1 MRRKKKG
8 RRGGRKKKRKQPWLR
23 SDPGFVAG
31 WSDASSKVDGEVR
44 QALIS
49 MIILGAWSIWNLS

>member
-23 SDPGFVAG
+23 YDPSFVPAY
-31 WSDASSKVDGEVR
+31 SEILVSINFQPQK
-44 QALIS
+44 IS
-49 MIILGAWSIWNLS
+49 FNLS

>member
-23 SDPGFVAG
+23 SDPGFVPDVGYPSLFVTCKAE
-31 WSDASSKVDGEVR
+31 S
-44 QALIS
+44 
-49 MIILGAWSIWNLS
+49 

>member
-23 SDPGFVAG
+23 SDPGFIP
-31 WSDASSKVDGEVR
+31 EYP
-44 QALIS
+44 
-49 MIILGAWSIWNLS
+49 

>member
-23 SDPGFVAG
+23 FDPGFVAG
-31 WSDASSKVDGEVR
+31 GESPSEGLR
-44 QALIS
+44 A
-49 MIILGAWSIWNLS
+49 N

>member
-23 SDPGFVAG
+23 SDPGFVPTY
-31 WSDASSKVDGEVR
+31 
-44 QALIS
+44 I
-49 MIILGAWSIWNLS
+49 

>member
-23 SDPGFVAG
+23 SDPGFVP
-31 WSDASSKVDGEVR
+31 VCP
-44 QALIS
+44 
-49 MIILGAWSIWNLS
+49 NP

>member
-23 SDPGFVAG
+23 SNPGFVP
-31 WSDASSKVDGEVR
+31 DHK
-44 QALIS
+44 
-49 MIILGAWSIWNLS
+49 